1 MFIHIT
7 PDELEEEFRESWKLG
22 FIKHPS
28 IDYADNAIWAEF
40 ENKIVIIFRFKNYG
54 WINDNRYNSYLISSG
69 SAGITIQIKSN
80 DAKKP
85 EDKIF

>member
-40 ENKIVIIFRFKNYG
+40 ENKIVIIFKFKNYG

>member
-80 DAKKP
+80 DRNKP
-85 EDKIF
+85 GDKIF